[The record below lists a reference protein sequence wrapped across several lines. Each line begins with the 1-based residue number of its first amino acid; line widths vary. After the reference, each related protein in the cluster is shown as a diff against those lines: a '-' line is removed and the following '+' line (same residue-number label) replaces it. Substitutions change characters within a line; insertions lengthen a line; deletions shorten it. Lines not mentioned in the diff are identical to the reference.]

1 MNMKVPLI
9 IFAAIIAS
17 AATKVWIDSRWIG
30 FFAVFI
36 PLMAIYVWTEYRKM
50 KVADDK
56 RKIKHKNK
64 YL

>member
-9 IFAAIIAS
+9 IIAS
-17 AATKVWIDSRWIG
+17 VVASAVTKVWIDSRWTG
-30 FFAVFI
+30 FFVVFI

-50 KVADDK
+50 KAADEK